1 MNLFE
6 DYGYKSA
13 EITEKVSHAWHTLF
27 LGKPTERIFF
37 EAAPDMG
44 YVLDTGN
51 NDVRT
56 EGMGFGMMVSVQL
69 DKKEVFNR
77 LWKWVKTY
85 MEIPEGNAKGF
96 FYWSC
101 TTDGSPIVETPRA
114 DGEQYIA
121 MALLFAAHR
130 WGNGKGIFNYEKEA
144 LKLLHNMLH
153 SSHPLWNTKNHL
165 VRGDFDADY
174 SDPSYNMPH
183 FYELFA
189 MFANIKDSG
198 FWNNAASASRAY
210 IVQSCDPK
218 TGMSAE
224 FAQYD
229 GRPLPLNQHGTFFS
243 QSYRVLSN
251 IGLYSMWFGDNPDL
265 SLIAQRLVAF
275 FDGKAVQEFMDY
287 KIDGTPRKRRA
298 RHPVG
303 LCATLAEA
311 ALAIERRRDPISPKT
326 RAQAKRAVKRFWETP
341 LRTGKRRYYDN
352 CLYLSALL
360 ALSGNYK
367 VY

>member
-13 EITEKVSHAWHTLF
+13 EITEKVSHVWHTLF
-27 LGKPTERIFF
+27 LGKSTERIFF

-144 LKLLHNMLH
+144 QI
-153 SSHPLWNTKNHL
+153 T
-165 VRGDFDADY
+165 
-174 SDPSYNMPH
+174 
-183 FYELFA
+183 
-189 MFANIKDSG
+189 
-198 FWNNAASASRAY
+198 
-210 IVQSCDPK
+210 
-218 TGMSAE
+218 
-224 FAQYD
+224 AQ
-229 GRPLPLNQHGTFFS
+229 H
-243 QSYRVLSN
+243 
-251 IGLYSMWFGDNPDL
+251 
-265 SLIAQRLVAF
+265 VAF
-275 FDGKAVQEFMDY
+275 KPPAVEYQKPF
-287 KIDGTPRKRRA
+287 GA
-298 RHPVG
+298 R
-303 LCATLAEA
+303 
-311 ALAIERRRDPISPKT
+311 
-326 RAQAKRAVKRFWETP
+326 
-341 LRTGKRRYYDN
+341 
-352 CLYLSALL
+352 
-360 ALSGNYK
+360 
-367 VY
+367 